1 MADLIDV
8 ICRLDY
14 RGRSFPP
21 GARCSV
27 CGSVWAILLH
37 RFRGRIFCYRCL
49 EVSLGRAAQELH
61 HVGGDPSAIQFLVP
75 ANLHRVLSLWQD
87 LTWRGIVEPASDEAI
102 RLDLIGLMVFGSLFP
117 PVS

>member
-1 MADLIDV
+1 MADPIDV

-14 RGRSFPP
+14 RSRSFQP

-27 CGSVWAILLH
+27 CGLTWTILLH
-37 RFRGRIFCYRCL
+37 RCRGRIHCYRCL

-61 HVGGDPSAIQFLVP
+61 HVGGDPSAIQVLVP

-102 RLDLIGLMVFGSLFP
+102 RLDLIALMVFGSLFP
-117 PVS
+117 AVG